1 MARHRSIRNLNV
13 EDIYDD
19 WLGEYS
25 DDDGTDQNDEVLL
38 ESNLRK
44 VKELIGAPPG
54 ITDKAIKDILW
65 DTYYDIDETIRRLSA
80 KIKKPPD
87 QKPKQSPTPQ
97 RKPAV
102 DQTQSKSSR
111 INIANGWQS
120 FSCDV
125 MRIDKR
131 ECENGPISM
140 VEKRETLDLLSTQ
153 SYFKKPTAA
162 SQSILVPQDFW
173 SWYDI
178 KWSCSGKNELLPPKI
193 PDGRLRLTGLLG
205 GADTN
210 NSRSTQSGFAQLRAQ
225 LSSSRNLSSPRGD
238 SSIHSNAIN
247 SSTTNTSTSTRRSLR
262 SSTNDSSNRGQSLA
276 SLAQASIDRAGPRTS
291 LTSLIAK
298 RKAQGSSSVQSSLSQ
313 PAETSATTVAIG
325 KSAFNSTNSP
335 GLTHPK
341 PKVTSIG
348 KPRIVRTDAG
358 QSKPSLLS
366 LASGKST
373 SLVQSRGK
381 LASTTPSTNF
391 SESARESIQ
400 FHPEPTTPPA
410 ALVQPFPSAIPAFSN
425 PLIAPPSVF
434 ALSLFGDLE
443 DSQSQQCGALT
454 IDIFSLGGNG
464 KAFAF
469 NTPSPDDE
477 LIEARE
483 EGKTNAAAIK
493 EAATLPK
500 SPTVESL
507 KPSKRINV
515 IEDTPNLDDI
525 TIEAREEGK
534 ANAAAIKEAAAL
546 PKPPIVESLKPSK
559 RINVIEEYRKRTAE
573 KDSLNLV
580 VVGHVDAGKST
591 LMGHLLY
598 LLGEVKER
606 TMRKYEHESQK
617 LGKSSFAF
625 AWVLDETGEE
635 RSRGIT
641 MDVAVTSFETER
653 RRFTLLDVPGHRD
666 FIPNMISG
674 AAQADVAILVVDSTT
689 GEFEAG
695 FEANGQTKE
704 HTLLV
709 RSLGVQQLV
718 VAINKL
724 DMVDWSE
731 ERFKEIKT
739 KLSAFLSQA
748 GFKKNKVTFVPCSGM
763 TGENLLK
770 KSPDIMTWYDGTTL
784 VQQIDALEPPVRLL
798 ERPFRLGVADFFKG
812 SSGGG
817 GGISVAGR
825 VDAGTIQV
833 GETVM
838 VIPGEQTGTVKAI
851 EVNGESAK
859 WAAAGDTILTTLTG
873 LDIINLSTGSILCSP
888 SSPVPVSSN
897 FIAQIVVFDIKIPI
911 TKGFPVII
919 HHQSLNEPAVITKL
933 LATLDKSTGGIVK
946 KNPRHL
952 SKQTTARVE
961 IKLSD
966 RSIPLE
972 TFKDNKELGRVM
984 LRKAGETIAVGV
996 VTEVL
1001 WRGDDSQGQ
1010 CYNVRLTWFESID
1023 SADDDQTVQEDTGER
1038 VLCSNVVMWLGAVY
1052 SSLHKKHK
1060 NSRTKWCTVEKE
1072 EFEEEGEKGSIIG
1085 ILIMITAF
1093 FRVLCKKFRNK
1104 SLRNC
1109 RTSFKKE

>member
-1 MARHRSIRNLNV
+1 MARHRNIRNLNV

-25 DDDGTDQNDEVLL
+25 DDDGADQNDEVLL

-44 VKELIGAPPG
+44 VRELIGNPPG
-54 ITDKAIKDILW
+54 ITDKAIKNILW
-65 DTYYDIDETIRRLSA
+65 DTYYDIEETIRRVSA
-80 KIKKPPD
+80 KIRKPPD
-87 QKPKQSPTPQ
+87 QKPKQSATQ
-97 RKPAV
+97 QTKPAV

-111 INIANGWQS
+111 LSIANGWQS
-120 FSCDV
+120 FSYDV

-131 ECENGPISM
+131 ECENDPISM
-140 VEKRETLDLLSTQ
+140 VEKRETLGSLSTR
-153 SYFKKPTAA
+153 SYFKQARA
-162 SQSILVPQDFW
+162 SSQSILVPQDFW
-173 SWYDI
+173 SWYDV
-178 KWSCSGKNELLPPKI
+178 KWSCSGKDELLPPKI
-193 PDGRLRLTGLLG
+193 PDGRVRLTGLLG

-210 NSRSTQSGFAQLRAQ
+210 NSRSTQSSFAQFRAQ
-225 LSSSRNLSSPRGD
+225 LSSSRNLSLSRGD
-238 SSIHSNAIN
+238 SSSRSNAIN
-247 SSTTNTSTSTRRSLR
+247 SSTTNTSASTLRSLR

-291 LTSLIAK
+291 LTNLIAK
-298 RKAQGSSSVQSSLSQ
+298 RKAQESASVQSPVSQ
-313 PAETSATTVAIG
+313 PAETSETTVTIG

-335 GLTHPK
+335 GLTLSK
-341 PKVTSIG
+341 PKTIAIG
-348 KPRIVRTDAG
+348 KPRVVRADAG
-358 QSKPSLLS
+358 QNKSSLFS
-366 LASGKST
+366 LASGKSN
-373 SLVQSRGK
+373 SLVQSRAK
-381 LASTTPSTNF
+381 LASTTLSTNV
-391 SESARESIQ
+391 SESTREPIQ
-400 FHPEPTTPPA
+400 SHPESTAQSSFSPA
-410 ALVQPFPSAIPAFSN
+410 ALVQPFISAIPTSSN
-425 PLIAPPSVF
+425 PLIAPPSIF
-434 ALSLFGDLE
+434 ALSLFSDLE
-443 DSQSQQCGALT
+443 DPQSQQHGTLT
-454 IDIFSLGGNG
+454 IDIFSLGGN
-464 KAFAF
+464 KEAFGF
-469 NTPSPDDE
+469 DTPSPDDIVNE
-477 LIEARE
+477 KRKQ
-483 EGKTNAAAIK
+483 GKADASAVK
-493 EAATLPK
+493 EKERSST
-500 SPTVESL
+500 ENSL
-507 KPSKRINV
+507 QPSKKINV
-515 IEDTPNLDDI
+515 IEDAPSLDNI
-525 TIEAREEGK
+525 SREAREEKK
-534 ANAAAIKEAAAL
+534 ANAVARFVTSEKDTTVVSNS
-546 PKPPIVESLKPSK
+546 PIVESLKPSK

-606 TMRKYEHESQK
+606 TMRKYEHDSQK

-704 HTLLV
+704 HALLV

-724 DMVDWSE
+724 DVVDWSE

-739 KLSAFLSQA
+739 KLGAFLSQA
-748 GFKKNKVTFVPCSGM
+748 GFKKDKVAFVPCSGM

-770 KSPDIMTWYDGTTL
+770 KSPDIMTWYNGPTL
-784 VQQIDALEPPVRLL
+784 VQQIDALEPPMRLL
-798 ERPFRLGVADFFKG
+798 ERPFRLGVTDFFKG

-825 VDAGTIQV
+825 VDVGTIQV
-833 GETVM
+833 GETVL
-838 VIPGEQTGTVKAI
+838 VIPGGETGIVKAI
-851 EVNGESAK
+851 EINGESAK

-933 LATLDKSTGGIVK
+933 LAVLDKSTGEIVK

-961 IKLSD
+961 VKLSD
-966 RSIPLE
+966 RPIPLE

-996 VTEVL
+996 VTE
-1001 WRGDDSQGQ
+1001 
-1010 CYNVRLTWFESID
+1010 
-1023 SADDDQTVQEDTGER
+1023 
-1038 VLCSNVVMWLGAVY
+1038 
-1052 SSLHKKHK
+1052 
-1060 NSRTKWCTVEKE
+1060 
-1072 EFEEEGEKGSIIG
+1072 
-1085 ILIMITAF
+1085 
-1093 FRVLCKKFRNK
+1093 
-1104 SLRNC
+1104 
-1109 RTSFKKE
+1109 